1 MADNPEEL
9 DGLGKELLDVMDRLQ
24 SAWSARLTALAEKE
38 MQLQT
43 VQNELD
49 ERAQNVVRMEKSIRE
64 HMKQKTDL
72 EERLSSA
79 SSKQNTA
86 FLKMQIME
94 GEKANAEKTLA
105 DTEQRLQEALS
116 KITEL
121 EAQNAELQLTN
132 QKLTAEKMK
141 LLKMQINGGNEHEK

>member
-1 MADNPEEL
+1 MADNQEEL
-9 DGLGKELLDVMDRLQ
+9 DGLGKELLDVMERLQ
-24 SAWSARLTALAEKE
+24 SAWSARSTALVEKE

-43 VQNELD
+43 VQNELA

-141 LLKMQINGGNEHEK
+141 LLKLQISGGNEI

>member
-24 SAWSARLTALAEKE
+24 SAWSARLTALAEKK

-141 LLKMQINGGNEHEK
+141 LLKLQISGGNEI

>member
-1 MADNPEEL
+1 MADNQKEL
-9 DGLGKELLDVMDRLQ
+9 DGLGKELLDVMERLQ

-141 LLKMQINGGNEHEK
+141 LLKLQISGGNEI

>member
-9 DGLGKELLDVMDRLQ
+9 DGLGKELLDVLDRLQ

-141 LLKMQINGGNEHEK
+141 LLKLQISGGNEI

>member
-1 MADNPEEL
+1 MEDV
-9 DGLGKELLDVMDRLQ
+9 DGLAKEFLDVMNRLQ
-24 SAWSARLTALAEKE
+24 AVMSAQSTALAERE

-43 VQNELD
+43 VQNELA

-141 LLKMQINGGNEHEK
+141 LLKLQISGGNEI

>member
-141 LLKMQINGGNEHEK
+141 LLKLQISGGNEI

>member
-49 ERAQNVVRMEKSIRE
+49 ERAQNVVRMEK
-64 HMKQKTDL
+64 
-72 EERLSSA
+72 
-79 SSKQNTA
+79 
-86 FLKMQIME
+86 
-94 GEKANAEKTLA
+94 ANAEKTLA

-141 LLKMQINGGNEHEK
+141 LLKLQISGGNEI

>member
-1 MADNPEEL
+1 MEDV
-9 DGLGKELLDVMDRLQ
+9 DGLAKEFLDVMNRLQ
-24 SAWSARLTALAEKE
+24 AVMSAQSTALAERE
-38 MQLQT
+38 LQLQT
-43 VQNELD
+43 VQNELA

-64 HMKQKTDL
+64 HMKQRQDL
-72 EERLSSA
+72 EEQLSSA

-141 LLKMQINGGNEHEK
+141 LLKLQISGGNEI